1 MKINLDLAALEAAEF
16 DLRMGKIGGDTV
28 VLVNPHGFPK
38 YPTRDWLVFRS
49 SVWTM
54 DGTLISAGFKKFF
67 NLTEQPQLVP
77 DPTDEDLKTAE
88 VMEKLDGSLLI
99 VSKYNGE
106 LIVRTRGT
114 LDATVMEKNGFEI
127 AELKQRYPK
136 CFDNDLLDSESYS
149 FLYEWTSPLNK
160 IVVPYGQ
167 VCDIKLVGCVLH
179 EDYSYMSQDVL
190 DELAKDINV
199 GRPRRFKFSSMSDI
213 IALMVTLQ
221 GEEGYC
227 IYYNGGQDIK
237 KVKSDWYLSRHRF
250 KENCSLEFILDAY
263 VNAGEPSYVDFV
275 EGLAKVYDHE
285 CLEQAIPFASK
296 VCDANRQVKAILNGM
311 QTFVNEKLKP
321 LPTRKEQAMLVMSSY
336 GGANNSRAGFVFKLL
351 DGKTLDKEAITKL
364 YWQVLKG

>member
-127 AELKQRYPK
+127 DELKQRYPK
-136 CFDNDLLDSESYS
+136 CFDNRYLDSENVSIC
-149 FLYEWTSPLNK
+149 YEWTSPLNK
-160 IVVPYGQ
+160 IVIPYGE
-167 VCDIKLVGCVLH
+167 VCDIKLVGVIEH
-179 EDYSYMSQDVL
+179 EDYSYWLQ
-190 DELAKDINV
+190 DELDILAKELEV

-227 IYYNGGQDIK
+227 VYYNDGQDIK
-237 KVKSDWYLSRHRF
+237 KVKSDWYKARHRF
-250 KENCSLEFILDAY
+250 KEDCSLEFILDAY

-296 VCDANRQVKAILNGM
+296 VCDASRQVKAILAGM
-311 QTFVNEKLKP
+311 NVFVQETLKP
-321 LPTRKEQAMLVMSSY
+321 LPTRKEQALLVLSSY
-336 GGANNSRAGFVFKLL
+336 GKTNRAGYIFSLL
-351 DGKTLDKEAITKL
+351 DGKTLDKDAITKL